1 MCVENAEE
9 GSVCLVELHASG
21 EEVEEEEDR
30 GRGSKGWRG
39 WGGCYQP
46 IYPSH
51 HAKRESEQIWSGKN
65 RYQAA

>member
-39 WGGCYQP
+39 WGGLLP
-46 IYPSH
+46 TNLP
-51 HAKRESEQIWSGKN
+51 KPPR
-65 RYQAA
+65 